1 MQKQLKWDLRFLKIA
16 QETSEWSKDPSTKVG
31 AVITNKL
38 KIISCGY
45 NGLPQNFPDLQTI
58 LENRK
63 EKYKYIIH
71 AEMNAILTANQDLHG
86 CTLYTFPF
94 LPCTH
99 CASMV
104 VQAGITRV
112 VSVKCKKEEWK
123 SRIEESKYFFDLANI
138 EYTEY

>member
-31 AVITNKL
+31 AVITDRL
-38 KIISCGY
+38 KIISVGY
-45 NGLPQNFPDLQTI
+45 NGLPQGIPDLKEI
-58 LENRK
+58 LENRE

-71 AEMNAILTANQDLHG
+71 AEMNAILTSHTDLSG

-94 LPCTH
+94 LPCTN

-104 VQAGITRV
+104 VQSGIDRV
-112 VSVKCKKEEWK
+112 VSIKCKKEEWQ
-123 SRIEESKYFFDLANI
+123 SRINESKRFFDLANI